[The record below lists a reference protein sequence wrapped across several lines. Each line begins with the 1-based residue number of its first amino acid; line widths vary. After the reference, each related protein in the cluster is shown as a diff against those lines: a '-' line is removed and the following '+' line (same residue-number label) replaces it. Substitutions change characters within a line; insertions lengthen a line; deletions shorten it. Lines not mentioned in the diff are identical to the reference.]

1 MKKLLVL
8 ALMAMTFTVG
18 CTDRDDQIGVN
29 IRIKNTNAYTYDS
42 VQVGDEDK
50 IHSDVEAG
58 AYSLYLPYET
68 AYTYAYIEIDANGET
83 YVLQPIDFVGETPLN
98 IGFYT
103 YELSVD
109 NEGNVSLNFVE
120 D

>member
-58 AYSLYLPYET
+58 AYSQYLSYET

-103 YELSVD
+103 YELNVD
-109 NEGNVSLNFVE
+109 SAGSVSLNFVE